1 MRSRDLLQQY
11 RHLCGQTL
19 TVVDVE
25 TTGLCAPGQRV
36 IEISLLKASLD
47 QGILDHRAW
56 LLNPGIPIP
65 PAIVRL
71 TGITAEMVAQGSDPA
86 FLWPEIQADLESGT
100 LTAHNLA
107 FDYGFLQMEYGRLG
121 IPFSRPKTEQLCT
134 VQLARLLLP
143 DLPSRSLPALVEHF
157 QFQLEGPL
165 VAPGRRSHRA
175 AADTLA
181 CWLLAER
188 LLEQLC
194 SQPEEQILARFG
206 RQWIPVNQAA
216 QILGCSAR
224 QARAQMEN
232 AGLMARTSRSGA
244 YLYRRDEV
252 EDLADALAESGLSV
266 EIKG

>member
-1 MRSRDLLQQY
+1 MRSRDLLRQY
-11 RHLCGQTL
+11 RRLCGQTL

-25 TTGLCAPGQRV
+25 TTGACVPGQRV
-36 IEISLLKASLD
+36 IEISLLKASLE
-47 QGILDHRAW
+47 QGILDHQAW
-56 LLNPGIPIP
+56 LLDPGVPIP
-65 PAIVRL
+65 SAIVRL
-71 TGITAEMVAQGSDPA
+71 TGITPEMVAQGSDPA
-86 FLWPEIQADLESGT
+86 VVWPDIQADLESGT

-107 FDYGFLQMEYGRLG
+107 FDYGFLQMEYRRLG
-121 IPFSRPKTEQLCT
+121 IRFARPKTEQLCT

-165 VAPGRRSHRA
+165 VAGGKRSHRA

-188 LLEQLC
+188 LLQQVCCE
-194 SQPEEQILARFG
+194 PEEQVLARFG
-206 RQWIPVNQAA
+206 RQWIPVGQAA
-216 QILGCSAR
+216 QILGCSIR
-224 QARAQMEN
+224 KARAQMEN

-252 EDLADALAESGLSV
+252 EALAERNLSV
-266 EIKG
+266 QVME